1 MKRILSAF
9 MALICFAALTGAAF
23 AEDTGDAAND
33 NATETV
39 TDIAGGTDVEAASDT
54 ADGTD
59 SETASDGAEADVSE
73 DTEDDTE
80 NSPLTE
86 KQSETVALLN
96 AIGVLPDISDEE
108 ALQQIT
114 RADFAEIVV
123 NMLGGA
129 DELTSSPRRIYTDV
143 LPEDPAAPSIEY
155 LYDKGIMIG
164 YENAEFR
171 PQNPITVSEVLKVM
185 IVITGYSVYAE
196 QSGGYPDGYYAQ
208 AVASDMLS
216 GVSGKIAESITWV
229 DIAEIARNVLESS
242 NYVSIAEINGN
253 GTTYTSENGEEFMSR
268 TLGIYRY
275 TGVVEGVGDTML
287 SGSGDSCGDGNCVIG
302 GDTLLTGD
310 VDVMQYLGMK
320 VQVYYL
326 ADEYNGY
333 TVLHIIPS
341 RDNDV
346 LAIDDSDISEATTM
360 SSVQYYDNNR
370 MKTARISD
378 DALFMF
384 NGKRLDVVSDE
395 DIKVGNG
402 SLKLIS
408 NDNDSSYDIVII
420 TSYETYIVDKAV
432 SADCIVNLK
441 YGKGSFDL
449 DDDYVTTYY
458 LDGEKVDFSS
468 ITSGSVLSIA
478 FSRNTA
484 GDVLADVY
492 ISNNQVTGVA
502 VKVSNGDDGSVEL
515 EDGNR
520 YEYTDE
526 FIRRIEEGESSTY
539 TPELN
544 SEGTFYIDYF
554 GKLAAYT
561 LSVSSKN
568 YAYVVKCWYDD
579 ITEKGA
585 IRLFTK
591 DGEFKD
597 LDITDDVRINGEKT
611 DKSQIVSI
619 LEKTGEAVEDEET
632 GEKTITVNQLVIY
645 SDREDGT
652 LSSLQTAV
660 DKTAENYYIAAE
672 NEFVLNAH
680 PINANTGKAGGLR
693 FYKGNAENRPLSFID
708 GSTIHFSIPTDKS
721 REKSYK
727 VETKLSTT
735 DVSLPAPVYVY
746 DAGNGGAIGAVVSN
760 TESSSDLGTPVIVD
774 KVLEA
779 VNDEGDPGR
788 IIQFVG
794 GQSVFAGEEVTYT
807 QPEGNWNSIVDYSN
821 VTIDDLQRGDVIQ
834 YTTANDQVDQLRVL
848 VRVNDIG
855 GIRIDGENIAE
866 SGNMIADV
874 ISVSSNGRTALVKYV
889 NNTGS
894 TIYQTMLV
902 NGTTYR
908 YDSSSGQVYN
918 SSSSD
923 LQEGDR
929 VLINSFWWSPKLV
942 VIFR

>member
-23 AEDTGDAAND
+23 AEDTGDATNE
-33 NATETV
+33 NTNETV
-39 TDIAGGTDVEAASDT
+39 TDTVGGTDNEAASDTTDGTDNENASDT
-54 ADGTD
+54 ADG
-59 SETASDGAEADVSE
+59 EEAEVSE
-73 DTEDDTE
+73 DTEDDSG

-96 AIGVLPDISDEE
+96 AIGVLPDISDEQ
-108 ALQQIT
+108 ALEQIT

-129 DELTSSPRRIYTDV
+129 DELTSAPRRIYTDV

-242 NYVSIAEINGN
+242 DYVRIAEINGN

-333 TVLHIIPS
+333 TALHIIPS

-346 LAIDDSDISEATTM
+346 LTIDDSDISKAATM

-370 MKTARISD
+370 MKTARISN

-502 VKVSNGDDGSVEL
+502 VKVSNGEDGSVEL

-544 SEGTFYIDYF
+544 AEGTFYIDYF

-597 LDITDDVRINGEKT
+597 LDITSDVRINGDKT
-611 DKSQIVSI
+611 DKSRIVPI
-619 LEKTGEAVEDEET
+619 LEET
-632 GEKTITVNQLVIY
+632 GEVNSEGEKTVNQLVVY
-645 SDREDGT
+645 SNREDGT

-660 DKTAENYYIAAE
+660 DKTSENYYIAAE
-672 NEFVLNAH
+672 NEFVLSAH
-680 PINANTGKAGGLR
+680 PINANTGEPGGIR

-874 ISVSSNGRTALVKYV
+874 ISVSSNGRTALIKYV